1 MDRSFD
7 DAVAEYLAH
16 LEHVRRLS
24 GHTLR
29 AYEGDLALL
38 RAFLVESK
46 SRGLAD
52 LERLDLYALRAFL
65 AARHKSDA
73 TSSTLRRLSAIRGFL
88 AFCRKTDRVKSS
100 VAALL
105 DSPKRPKQ
113 LPRSVSVDE
122 AFALCDQP
130 HKSALKS
137 TQEKNKSPTLPTS
150 AAVALRDR
158 AVIELLYGAGLR
170 ISELVGLRLGDV
182 DIAGGSV
189 RVLGKGN
196 KQRVVPFHAVCAA
209 ALQDWL
215 EKGRVVVV
223 TAHSG
228 DAFFLGARGKRVIDS
243 ELRRRLARLGVEAGA
258 RTRIHPHKLR
268 HSFATHLLEGGA
280 DLRGIQELLGHA
292 SLSTTQRY
300 THVDV
305 VRLTKVYDQSHPR
318 ARARETPAAGLSTS
332 STS

>member
-7 DAVAEYLAH
+7 DAVADFLNH
-16 LEHVRRLS
+16 IEHVRRLS
-24 GHTLR
+24 AHTLR

-38 RAFLVESK
+38 RAFLVSSK
-46 SRGLAD
+46 SKGIAD
-52 LERLDLYALRAFL
+52 LELLDLYALRAFL
-65 AARHKSDA
+65 AARHAHDA
-73 TSSTLRRLSAIRGFL
+73 TTSTLRRLSAIRGFL
-88 AFCRKTDRVKSS
+88 GFCRKTGRVKHS
-100 VAALL
+100 VAVLL
-105 DSPKRPKQ
+105 ESPRRPRS

-130 HKSALKS
+130 KKSS
-137 TQEKNKSPTLPTS
+137 SSSSSGRIDPI
-150 AAVALRDR
+150 ALREV

-170 ISELVGLRLGDV
+170 ISELCGLGLGDV
-182 DIAGGSV
+182 DVDGRSV

-196 KQRVVPFHAVCAA
+196 KERVVPFHDICAA
-209 ALQDWL
+209 ALSAWL
-215 EKGRVVVV
+215 TQGRPLVV
-223 TAHSG
+223 TVQSG

-243 ELRRRLARLGVEAGA
+243 ELRRRLARLGVEAGSRA
-258 RTRIHPHKLR
+258 RVHPHKLR

-305 VRLTKVYDQSHPR
+305 ARLNAVYDAAHPR
-318 ARARETPAAGLSTS
+318 ARTPKSSAGTS
-332 STS
+332 